1 MYSTGVASCSS
12 LGGSESTYWASPAV
26 YATSGQRTPVT
37 SRATWMRLATCELR
51 MNRPRALAGFTPIIC
66 SVRMAEEPLEEPVL
80 GGGEPC
86 RGGGAA
92 INLIAAVS
100 AGCWLAACGRGGRVT
115 PAATGAPAAAR
126 RCGSLAI
133 EASSSLTLC
142 G

>member
-66 SVRMAEEPLEEPVL
+66 SVRIADEPLEEPVL
-80 GGGEPC
+80 GVGGGEPWMC
-86 RGGGAA
+86 GGAA
-92 INLIAAVS
+92 ISRIAAVS
-100 AGCWLAACGRGGRVT
+100 AGCELAAC
-115 PAATGAPAAAR
+115 AATGRGAAVAA
-126 RCGSLAI
+126 GPP
-133 EASSSLTLC
+133 T